1 MKTKWIGLLSVVILA
16 AGIIAY
22 KVERPPQ
29 HAAEATQLA
38 QERSSAGPEVILV
51 ANLSEANDKG
61 DNCSEIIHLVR
72 QAGERGV
79 KIREFSPDS
88 DSPLIRKYH
97 VLTIPTVLVLEH
109 GKVPERYE
117 GESGATVREI
127 RDRLTALR

>member
-1 MKTKWIGLLSVVILA
+1 MKTRWIGLLSVVIVT

-22 KVERPPQ
+22 KVENPPQ

-61 DNCSEIIHLVR
+61 DNCSEIIRLVR
-72 QAGERGV
+72 QAGQRGV
-79 KIREFSPDS
+79 NIREFSPDS

-109 GKVPERYE
+109 GKVSERYE